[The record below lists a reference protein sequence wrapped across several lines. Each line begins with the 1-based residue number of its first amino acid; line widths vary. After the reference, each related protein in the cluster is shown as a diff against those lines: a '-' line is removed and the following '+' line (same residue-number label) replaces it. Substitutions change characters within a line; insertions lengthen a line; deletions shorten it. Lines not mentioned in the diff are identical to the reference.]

1 MKAFL
6 PVILL
11 VAMLAPW
18 VLGGCDSGESG
29 SSTLT
34 PETTP
39 VDLNIPPSTNKPA
52 ELADAQTDFRT
63 MPIPVDNLTT
73 EEGVALGRRLFFD
86 PILSSDDSVSCS
98 SCHDPAA
105 AFSDIDATQAEPF
118 SEGVGGALGDFNAPA
133 LINLGWTSADPF
145 RLEFPF
151 QSGEHFSLFW
161 DGRADSLETQARE
174 PVANEQEMNLPWD
187 QAEAKVRA
195 DSVYPGMFEAAFG
208 DPGVSQDRMVMAI
221 AQFERTLRSYNSR
234 WDQWVR
240 GEIEPTPD
248 EAIGYL
254 AFTSEVGDCFHCHG
268 GNLALFASPGNTFG
282 NNGLD
287 ALPPPGL
294 MEVTGEPLHEG
305 KFRVPTL
312 RNIEFTGPY
321 MHDGRFGTLDEVL
334 EHYSAGV
341 ATESPNLDSNL
352 RARALQGPLTPTVV
366 QGLKAFLLMLSDPG
380 FLTDPD
386 FQDPFAPA
394 P

>member
-1 MKAFL
+1 MKN
-6 PVILL
+6 PL
-11 VAMLAPW
+11 VAPLLLALVIPW
-18 VLGGCDSGESG
+18 VLGGCGSSQSG
-29 SSTLT
+29 SST
-34 PETTP
+34 TTP
-39 VDLNIPPSTNKPA
+39 VDLNIPASTNKP
-52 ELADAQTDFRT
+52 EQLANAQTDFRE
-63 MPIPVDNLTT
+63 MPIPADNATT

-86 PILSSDDSVSCS
+86 PILSSDDTVSCS

-105 AFSDIDATQAEPF
+105 AFSDINASPAQPF

-151 QSGEHFSLFW
+151 QSGEHFSIFW
-161 DGRADSLETQARE
+161 DGRADSLENQARD
-174 PVANEQEMNLPWD
+174 PVQNEKEMNLPWG
-187 QAEAKVRA
+187 QAEAKVQA
-195 DSVYPGMFEAAFG
+195 DPDYPGMFKAAFG
-208 DPGVSQDRMVMAI
+208 DSGVTQDRIVKAI

-240 GEIEPTPD
+240 GEIEPTAD
-248 EAIGYL
+248 EAIGFL

-287 ALPPPGL
+287 AVPAPGL

-305 KFRVPTL
+305 KFRAPTL
-312 RNIEFTGPY
+312 RNLEFTGPY
-321 MHDGRFGTLDEVL
+321 MHDGRFATLDEVL
-334 EHYSAGV
+334 EHYSTGV
-341 ATESPNLDSNL
+341 AIDSPNIDSNL
-352 RARALQGPLTPTVV
+352 RARALQGPLSPITI

-380 FLTDPD
+380 FLTNPD